1 MKEAIEFVAMP
12 SMPRLQFG
20 SSRRPRPPFRQ
31 GCRYVLV
38 VVAAWGLLFALWG
51 SAALSSPSKAIAS
64 PKGPSTATKPAPISP
79 ASPVLPV
86 SFDPEALPAP
96 VRAMRE
102 AILEA
107 ARTGQIEALR
117 VPLELNELRP
127 SIGANPGED
136 PIAYW
141 RTASEDGQGLT
152 ILARLVD
159 LLSSGYV
166 RKGQGKEAL
175 YIWPSFAEQPLDR
188 LSQAQLVDLYRL
200 HSPDEVR
207 TMLAAGRY
215 TGYRLSIGADGVW
228 HFFEKN

>member
-1 MKEAIEFVAMP
+1 MLV
-12 SMPRLQFG
+12 LQFR
-20 SSRRPRPPFRQ
+20 SLAPLILSRPPLCRWL
-31 GCRYVLV
+31 RYVLG
-38 VVAAWGLLFALWG
+38 VVAAWGLLVALWG
-51 SAALSSPSKAIAS
+51 SAALSSPSKVISS
-64 PKGPSTATKPAPISP
+64 PKGPSTATKPAPVSP
-79 ASPVLPV
+79 ASQV

-159 LLSSGYV
+159 LLSSGYA

-188 LSQAQLVDLYRL
+188 LTRAQLVDLYRL
-200 HSPDEVR
+200 HTPDEVR